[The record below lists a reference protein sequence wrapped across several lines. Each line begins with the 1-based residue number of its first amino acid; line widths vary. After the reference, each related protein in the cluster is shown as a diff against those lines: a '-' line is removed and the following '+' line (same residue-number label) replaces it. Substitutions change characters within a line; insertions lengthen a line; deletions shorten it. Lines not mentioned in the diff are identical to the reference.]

1 MYMYNVYTSIHGC
14 VCVWRSVKLPAN
26 MLTSFKV
33 FKIGKA
39 DTIEN

>member
-1 MYMYNVYTSIHGC
+1 MYIQVYMD

-39 DTIEN
+39 DNIEN